1 MILKTNLI
9 QKNTSQPTF
18 IISLLLLISFT
29 CLNTKTAKANRNTE
43 FYAFLDNFWHTA
55 RKAGIKRDVFVK
67 AFTGIKLDAEVNKAQ
82 KNQPEFVTPVW
93 AYIERAVSEKRL
105 ELGQKELNERAEIL
119 EKIEKKYGV
128 EKQILLAIW
137 GLEST
142 FGQNKGKRDVIKSL
156 ATMAFRGKRTKYGR
170 KQLIAAL
177 KIIQR
182 GDISLEQ
189 FKGSWAGAM
198 GHTQFIPVT
207 YNHYA
212 VDFTGDGKRDIW
224 NSVSDALA
232 STANY
237 LKRAGWQT
245 GKTWGY
251 EVQVPKGY
259 DYYRSGR
266 GIKKTIRQWQR
277 YGIKRVNGRQF
288 PRPDD
293 VAELIVPAGANGP
306 AFLMLKNFRVIMR
319 YNVSVSYALA
329 VGHLGDRLL
338 GYGPFVKPWPKS
350 DKKLKYVEQKE
361 LQRLLARKGYKIGK
375 IDGKIGKSTKRALR
389 AFQRRS
395 GLPADGYPSYAVLQ
409 RLRQY

>member
-1 MILKTNLI
+1 MNKVLLKIVSIGVLCT
-9 QKNTSQPTF
+9 
-18 IISLLLLISFT
+18 IIT
-29 CLNTKTAKANRNTE
+29 VPVKANTNAE
-43 FYAFLDNFWHTA
+43 FYAFLDKFWLTA
-55 RKAGIKRDVFVK
+55 KKEGIKRDIFVK
-67 AFTGIKLDAEVNKAQ
+67 AFTGLKIDAEVKKAQ

-105 ELGQKELNERAEIL
+105 EFGQKEMVEKAEIL
-119 EKIEKKYGV
+119 QKIENKYGV

-142 FGQNKGKRDVIKSL
+142 FGKNKGKKDVIKSL

-182 GDISLEQ
+182 GDISLEE

-237 LKRAGWQT
+237 LKRSGWQT

-251 EVQVPKGY
+251 EVQLPANY
-259 DYYRSGR
+259 NYYRSGR
-266 GIKKTIRQWQR
+266 GIKKTIREWR
-277 YGIKRVNGRQF
+277 RLGIRRVNGRDF

-293 VAELIVPAGANGP
+293 VAELLLPAGANGP
-306 AFLMLKNFRVIMR
+306 AFLALKNFRVLMR
-319 YNVSVSYALA
+319 YNVSVSYVLA

-338 GYGPFVKPWPKS
+338 GYGSFIRPWPKS
-350 DKKLKYVEQKE
+350 DRKLKYVEQKE

-375 IDGKIGKSTKRALR
+375 IDGKIGGATKKAIRG
-389 AFQRRS
+389 FQRNN
-395 GLPADGYPSYAVLQ
+395 GLPADGYPSFAVLEK
-409 RLRQY
+409 LRQ

>member
-1 MILKTNLI
+1 MLCT
-9 QKNTSQPTF
+9 
-18 IISLLLLISFT
+18 IIT
-29 CLNTKTAKANRNTE
+29 VPVKANTNAE
-43 FYAFLDNFWHTA
+43 FYAFLDKFWLTA
-55 RKAGIKRDVFVK
+55 KKEGIKRDIFVK
-67 AFTGIKLDAEVNKAQ
+67 AFTGLKIDAEVKKAQ

-105 ELGQKELNERAEIL
+105 EFGQKEMVEKAEIL
-119 EKIEKKYGV
+119 QKIENKYGV

-142 FGQNKGKRDVIKSL
+142 FGKNKGKKDVIKSL

-182 GDISLEQ
+182 GDISLEE

-237 LKRAGWQT
+237 LKRSGWQT

-251 EVQVPKGY
+251 EVQLPANY
-259 DYYRSGR
+259 NYYRSGR
-266 GIKKTIRQWQR
+266 GIKKTIREWR
-277 YGIKRVNGRQF
+277 RLGIRRVNGRDF

-293 VAELIVPAGANGP
+293 VAELLLPAGANGP
-306 AFLMLKNFRVIMR
+306 AFLALKNFRVLMR
-319 YNVSVSYALA
+319 YNVSVSYVLA

-338 GYGPFVKPWPKS
+338 GYGSFIRPWPKS
-350 DKKLKYVEQKE
+350 DRKLKYVEQKE

-375 IDGKIGKSTKRALR
+375 IDGKIGGATKKAIRG
-389 AFQRRS
+389 FQRNN
-395 GLPADGYPSYAVLQ
+395 GLPADGYPSFAVLEK
-409 RLRQY
+409 LRQ